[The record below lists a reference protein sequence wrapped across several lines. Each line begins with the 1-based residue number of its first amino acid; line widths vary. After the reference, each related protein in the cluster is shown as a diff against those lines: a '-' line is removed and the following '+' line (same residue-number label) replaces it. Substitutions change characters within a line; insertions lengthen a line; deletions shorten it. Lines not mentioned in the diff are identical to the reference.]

1 MNEEQKRKL
10 LELEIKLPDGYHFS
24 NVDFEKDDV
33 EIITKTWK
41 HSSPGDM
48 EFTRAKLRNMPY
60 SLVRD
65 SSGFPVAYEMIDSS
79 SMFTHQYVQP
89 DHRGKGLGNAVER
102 DLGQKCIR
110 QDITPFK
117 AVETYNTEV
126 LTASDRS
133 PYWIRWDYDG
143 KPINHM
149 VMARQRSAK
158 NH

>member
-1 MNEEQKRKL
+1 
-10 LELEIKLPDGYHFS
+10 
-24 NVDFEKDDV
+24 
-33 EIITKTWK
+33 
-41 HSSPGDM
+41 
-48 EFTRAKLRNMPY
+48 MPY

-65 SSGFPVAYEMIDSS
+65 SSGSPVAYEMIDSS

-102 DLGQKCIR
+102 DLAQKCIR
-110 QDITPFK
+110 QDMTPFK

-143 KPINHM
+143 KPINH
-149 VMARQRSAK
+149 VLMARKRSAK